1 MASQAYMVIVHDD
14 GRPTEVILP
23 DGRIGLLYPR
33 ADDNGENMFYG
44 APEIGKGV
52 FRKFADN
59 SESFVIAAAALGA
72 VTGAVAGVTPK
83 EARKE
88 LTDPDSNLHEY
99 GAEGWDLVE
108 RTTVTFW

>member
-59 SESFVIAAAALGA
+59 SESYVI
-72 VTGAVAGVTPK
+72 AGVTPK

>member
-23 DGRIGLLYPR
+23 DGRIGVLFPR
-33 ADDNGENMFYG
+33 ASDEGENIFYG
-44 APEIGKGV
+44 KPQVGEAV
-52 FRKFADN
+52 FRQMADGK
-59 SESFVIAAAALGA
+59 ERCVIHGL
-72 VTGAVAGVTPK
+72 TTE

-99 GAEGWDLVE
+99 GAEGWKRVE